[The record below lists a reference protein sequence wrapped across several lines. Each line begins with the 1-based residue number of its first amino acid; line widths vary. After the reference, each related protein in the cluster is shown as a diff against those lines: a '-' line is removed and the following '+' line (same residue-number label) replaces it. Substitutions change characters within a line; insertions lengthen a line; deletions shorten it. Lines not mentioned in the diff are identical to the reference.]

1 MILSSINRIVSL
13 MSAEEIEASPI
24 LLSGPIESNTND
36 NEQKQKETINSRYF
50 QNRFLQIG
58 RVIDMNNNDYRHFSI
73 GLRKAIAES
82 EFKSERD
89 FARGLMHNATLS
101 KDLSLNTSTK
111 MTPKNRQKCAERLGV
126 EVEDIVF
133 MGRSAEGELESFAV
147 EWQEEPPF
155 DNDEGSLMTAQ
166 EIYFWKLYHMY
177 GTEQMLD
184 DWIMELLT
192 FAPSE

>member
-1 MILSSINRIVSL
+1 
-13 MSAEEIEASPI
+13 
-24 LLSGPIESNTND
+24 
-36 NEQKQKETINSRYF
+36 
-50 QNRFLQIG
+50 
-58 RVIDMNNNDYRHFSI
+58 MNNEKYRHFSI

-82 EFKSERD
+82 EFNSERD

-111 MTPKNRQKCAERLGV
+111 MNPKNRQKCAERLGV
-126 EVEDIVF
+126 KVEDIVG
-133 MGRSAEGELESFAV
+133 MGKSVDGELESVAS
-147 EWQEEPPF
+147 EWQEEP
-155 DNDEGSLMTAQ
+155 DSENDEIPVMTEQ
-166 EIYFWKLYHMY
+166 EIYFWKLYQKY